1 MTAQAAKPLPP
12 PRAHAKAG
20 MGKRARKVAKEILM
34 QWQLYVLLLLPVV
47 YLIIFKYLPMY
58 GVQIAFR
65 DFNPAL
71 GFTASPWVGMKHLL
85 NFFHSNYFWRLVSN
99 TLLLGFFS
107 LVVSFPC
114 PIILGISINEAR
126 SKTFGKAVQM
136 VTYAP
141 YFIST
146 VILVSMVMQILAVR
160 GGLFNSMR
168 ALFGMDPVNL
178 MADPGMFRVIYIL
191 SGIWQGTG
199 YGAVIYIAALANVN
213 PELYEAAEID
223 GATIMQKIINIDIPS
238 IMPVA
243 IMLLIMSCGSII
255 NVGYEKVL
263 LMQNKLN
270 METADVISTYV
281 YRMGITSA
289 QYSYSS
295 AIGLFNSVVSIIL
308 LLTVNWVSGK
318 VGETSLF

>member
-1 MTAQAAKPLPP
+1 MAEQVAKPALTPKVGP
-12 PRAHAKAG
+12 KGGAQ
-20 MGKRARKVAKEILM
+20 KRLTKLSRDILR
-34 QWQLYVLLLLPVV
+34 QWRLYVLLLLPLV
-47 YLIIFKYLPMY
+47 YLIIFKYVPMY

-65 DFNPAL
+65 DFNPAM
-71 GFTASPWVGMKHLL
+71 GFTNSPWVGLKHFI
-85 NFFHSNYFWRLVSN
+85 NFFNSHQFMRLVSN
-99 TLLLGFFS
+99 TLVLGFFS
-107 LVVSFPC
+107 MLLGFPC

-126 SKTFGKAVQM
+126 SKVFGKTVQM

-141 YFIST
+141 FFIST
-146 VILVSMVMQILAVR
+146 VILVSMIMQFLAVR
-160 GGLFNSMR
+160 GGLFNTFR
-168 ALFGMDPVNL
+168 GLLGMDPVNL
-178 MADPGMFRVIYIL
+178 MADPAMFRVIYIL

-223 GATIMQKIINIDIPS
+223 GATILQKIFNIDLPS

-243 IMLLIMSCGSII
+243 IMMLIMNCGSII

-263 LMQNKLN
+263 LMQNQLN
-270 METADVISTYV
+270 MSTSDVISTYV

-308 LLTVNWVSGK
+308 LLAVNWVSGK
-318 VGETSLF
+318 LSETSLF